1 MSLYYHL
8 GSSGAGK
15 TTGVQNRIIE
25 EAEREKDRSFLFIVP
40 EQFTLQTQREILSKS
55 KSGGMLNIDA
65 LSFARLAH
73 RVFEELGVTLPQ
85 VLEDTGKSMIVK
97 KMLLEHQDELSIY
110 KSKVKKQGFAEE
122 MKSLI
127 AEFYQYG
134 IDTERFENMKKTAG
148 DRNILTSKLH
158 DIEVIYKAF
167 AKFIEGRF
175 VMNEE
180 VLDKMCEVAGE
191 SELLRNSAVVLDGF
205 TGFTPSQY
213 NCIDKLMKY
222 AKDIHV
228 VLTVDYKVS
237 IGTVLFD
244 THTTLF
250 ELSLKTIEKL
260 EQLATENN
268 IPTGII
274 PYNDEKGRYKNNP
287 SLAHLEQNIFRFP
300 YKKSFDHSAITLLS
314 ATDIE
319 EEAEFIV
326 SKIRELIF
334 DTEGNDK
341 DEEKTNAT
349 LGASKE
355 SVGGD
360 KACREKEIRFQNI
373 AILTGDLA
381 TYGPVLN
388 RKLLKAGIPH
398 FIDQKKNIAGTNAVE
413 FIDAVLD
420 IILSDF
426 SYESVFRL
434 LKTGYTGIE
443 SDDISKTENYCIE
456 HGIKGYWRWS
466 RVFKN
471 KQEEPETENNVRSKV
486 VELLHDIRKS
496 ENEKE
501 KPTVT
506 ERLTLLYALL
516 DRCEVELKLYNLAE
530 SLKASEN
537 PEERIKGT
545 ETAQIFKSI
554 VTVFERINSLLGEER
569 MPLDEFKEVLDTG
582 FNEAKLRSIPGGV
595 DSVVVGDIERT
606 RIDNKKVIF
615 FAGCNDNVIPG
626 NKSKGS
632 LLNEFERELFAD
644 NDIELSPTQRD
655 NASLSEFYM
664 YLALTKPSE
673 KLFLSY
679 SKKSGDDKE
688 GRPAYIFGR
697 IMKLYEGLE
706 VQKISKFEQDNIY
719 RMLGSDRGLSAVIEL
734 LREKASGQYKA
745 LKDDVADTSNELT
758 KKQIINAAIYE
769 IIKQESSELIE
780 TLSKASSGK
789 RNSTNLSGAE
799 AEKLYGRIIVGS
811 ITRLQ
816 RFAECAFAHF
826 AKFGLKLIERKEFKM
841 GGIELGS
848 IYHKALQVY
857 ADGLKKDKLKWS
869 GVTAE
874 SRAVREQEAIAAAL
888 SDYTDIISSSKR
900 YEYFKKSLSRVLSK
914 TIEIVTKQI
923 SAGQFDVG
931 FIEKR
936 FTRESSLM
944 KLTGVIDRVDVVK
957 KNGKTYYRII
967 DYKTGKTEFDIEKVK
982 AGLQLQLAIY
992 TAEAASSLFE
1002 EGEQTV
1008 PAGMYYYHIDD
1019 PIMDAKDNG
1028 DDSTIE
1034 REVMKHQR
1042 LDGLTVGED
1051 DIIGLHDISLVAEDG
1066 SRVPGKSEIIH
1077 YEFTQ
1082 KGSLGKNS
1090 EKCVVD
1096 TETFDNVKKKAS
1108 DKAKTLAENI
1118 LQGNVAVN
1126 PYEYKQE
1133 NACTYCPYISV
1144 CKFDRHLGDKFR
1156 PIVSS

>member
-134 IDTERFENMKKTAG
+134 IDTEHFENMKKTAG

-237 IGTVLFD
+237 IGTILFD

-443 SDDISKTENYCIE
+443 PDDISKTENYCIE

-471 KQEEPETENNVRSKV
+471 KQEEPETENKVRSKV

-530 SLKASEN
+530 RLKASEN

-626 NKSKGS
+626 SKSRGS

-655 NASLSEFYM
+655 NAHLSEFYM

-706 VQKISKFEQDNIY
+706 VQKISNFEQDNIY

-734 LREKASGQYKA
+734 LRDKASGQYKA

-780 TLSKASSGK
+780 KLYKASSGK

-1051 DIIGLHDISLVAEDG
+1051 DIIGLHDVSLVAEDG

>member
-134 IDTERFENMKKTAG
+134 IDTEHFENMKKTAG

-191 SELLRNSAVVLDGF
+191 SELLRNSVVVLDGF

-228 VLTVDYKVS
+228 VLTVDYRMLSAGKG
-237 IGTVLFD
+237 INRKD
-244 THTTLF
+244 NLF
-250 ELSLKTIEKL
+250 ELSLKTIDKL

-300 YKKSFDHSAITLLS
+300 YKKNSDHSAITLLS

-420 IILSDF
+420 IMLSDF

-434 LKTGYTGIE
+434 LKTEYTGIE
-443 SDDISKTENYCIE
+443 PDDISKTENYCIE

-471 KQEEPETENNVRSKV
+471 KQEEPETENKVRSKV

-506 ERLTLLYALL
+506 ERLTLLYSLL

-655 NASLSEFYM
+655 NAHLSEFYM

-780 TLSKASSGK
+780 KLSEASSGK

-816 RFAECAFAHF
+816 NFAECAFAHF

-967 DYKTGKTEFDIEKVK
+967 DYKTGKTVFDIEKVK

>member
-25 EAEREKDRSFLFIVP
+25 EAEKEKDRSFLFIVP

-134 IDTERFENMKKTAG
+134 IDTEHFENMKKTAG

-191 SELLRNSAVVLDGF
+191 SELLRNSVVVLDGF

-237 IGTVLFD
+237 MGTVLFD

-334 DTEGNDK
+334 GDVDDK
-341 DEEKTNAT
+341 KAGEQTNAT
-349 LGASKE
+349 FSVSKE
-355 SVGGD
+355 SMGGSKTYQD
-360 KACREKEIRFQNI
+360 KEIRFQNI

-420 IILSDF
+420 IMLSDF

-530 SLKASEN
+530 SLKASDN

-615 FAGCNDNVIPG
+615 FAGCNDSVIPG

-655 NASLSEFYM
+655 NAHLSEFYM

-706 VQKISKFEQDNIY
+706 VQKISNFEQDNIY
-719 RMLGSDRGLSAVIEL
+719 RILGSDRGISAVIEL
-734 LREKASGQYKA
+734 LRENASGQYKA
-745 LKDDVADTSNELT
+745 LKDDVADTSNKLT

-780 TLSKASSGK
+780 KLYKASSGK

-967 DYKTGKTEFDIEKVK
+967 DYKTGKTVFDIEKVK

-1051 DIIGLHDISLVAEDG
+1051 DIIGLHDVSLVAEDG

-1144 CKFDRHLGDKFR
+1144 CKFDRHLGDRFR
-1156 PIVSS
+1156 PIC

>member
-73 RVFEELGVTLPQ
+73 RVFEELGVSLPQ

-134 IDTERFENMKKTAG
+134 IDAEHFENMKKTAD

-191 SELLRNSAVVLDGF
+191 SELLRDSVVVLDGF

-228 VLTVDYKVS
+228 VLTVDYRMLSAGKG
-237 IGTVLFD
+237 INRKD
-244 THTTLF
+244 NLF
-250 ELSLKTIEKL
+250 ELSLKTIDKL

-334 DTEGNDK
+334 GDVDDK
-341 DEEKTNAT
+341 KAGEQTNAT
-349 LGASKE
+349 LSVSKE
-355 SVGGD
+355 SMGGSKTYQD
-360 KACREKEIRFQNI
+360 KEIRFQNI

-443 SDDISKTENYCIE
+443 PDDISKTENYCIE
-456 HGIKGYWRWS
+456 HGIKGYWHWS

-471 KQEEPETENNVRSKV
+471 KQEEPETENKVRSKV

-615 FAGCNDNVIPG
+615 FAGCNDSVIPG

-655 NASLSEFYM
+655 NAHLSEFYM

-780 TLSKASSGK
+780 KLYKASSGK
-789 RNSTNLSGAE
+789 RNSTNLSGVE

-816 RFAECAFAHF
+816 NFAECAFAHF
-826 AKFGLKLIERKEFKM
+826 AKYGLKLTERKEFKM

-967 DYKTGKTEFDIEKVK
+967 DYKTGKTAFDIEKVK

-1144 CKFDRHLGDKFR
+1144 CKFDRHLGDRFR
-1156 PIVSS
+1156 PIC

>member
-191 SELLRNSAVVLDGF
+191 SELLRNSVVVLDGF

-228 VLTVDYKVS
+228 VLTVDYKVLM
-237 IGTVLFD
+237 GTVLFD

-274 PYNDEKGRYKNNP
+274 PYNDEKGRYKNNL

-443 SDDISKTENYCIE
+443 PDDISKTENYCIE

-626 NKSKGS
+626 SKSRGS

-780 TLSKASSGK
+780 KLYKASSGK

-967 DYKTGKTEFDIEKVK
+967 DYKTGKTAFDIEKVK

-1008 PAGMYYYHIDD
+1008 PAGMYYYHIED